1 MKKLTD
7 PTTSWREFERRAA
20 TLSAELQKS
29 LLAKHASEF
38 LAINVETGEYL
49 LATTSDDAWK
59 QFRALAWH
67 AGLCVSRGW
76 RTGRQVSRDIAGM
89 TPTAR
94 IEVIGGHQTIEL
106 TAIVDKGFD
115 GDL

>member
-49 LATTSDDAWK
+49 LAPTSDDAWK
-59 QFRALAWH
+59 QFRARWPGTL
-67 AGLCVSRGW
+67 GYVCRV
-76 RTGRQVSRDIAGM
+76 D
-89 TPTAR
+89 
-94 IEVIGGHQTIEL
+94 GGPVAKFHGI
-106 TAIVDKGFD
+106 
-115 GDL
+115 